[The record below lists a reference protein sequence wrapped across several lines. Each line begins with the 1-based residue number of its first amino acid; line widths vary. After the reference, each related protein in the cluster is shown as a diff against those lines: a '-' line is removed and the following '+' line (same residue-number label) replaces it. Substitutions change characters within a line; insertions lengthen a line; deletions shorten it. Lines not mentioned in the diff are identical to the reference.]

1 MSDDRT
7 YRILKLI
14 AVLGAILLVGNLFYE
29 HYAGMGPGDI
39 DYIDGNS
46 SFKDRDYKRAAE
58 YYRRALKDKPDHV
71 LALHSLANTYV
82 QLQRYDE
89 ALAAIT
95 LGIKLRS
102 NFAGFYAIRGI
113 IHDHMGKYGR
123 AIADYERSL
132 KMDPEVADGMHWLDR
147 LLHNVQEKPPTVA
160 DRLAYLKRQMKLPVH
175 QRVLSKP
182 ALDTAQ
188 RPYEQ

>member
-7 YRILKLI
+7 YRILKIIAILG
-14 AVLGAILLVGNLFYE
+14 AVLLMANLFYE

-39 DYIDGNS
+39 NYIDGNS
-46 SFKDRDYKRAAE
+46 SFKDRNYKRAAE
-58 YYRRALKDKPDHV
+58 YYRRALKDKADHV
-71 LALHSLANTYV
+71 PALHSLANTYV

-89 ALAAIT
+89 ALGAIAR
-95 LGIKLRS
+95 GIKLRPD
-102 NFAGFYAIRGI
+102 FGGFYAIRGI
-113 IHDHMGKYGR
+113 IYDHMGKYGL

-132 KMDPEVADGMHWLDR
+132 KMHPEVADGMHWLDR

-160 DRLAYLKRQMKLPVH
+160 NRLAYLKRQMKLPAH
-175 QRVLSKP
+175 RRVLSKP
-182 ALDTAQ
+182 TLDTAQ